1 MKIGKFS
8 PNVAKAGDDQAFWK
22 RRGARAVP
30 ARLSSAALREFAQ
43 DPTLQVVEARGHEP
57 PRNAVVHY
65 RSDDPDDGPITRYTI
80 ITRKLKLNDADHYA
94 RHAAMFETPLAF

>member
-1 MKIGKFS
+1 MVEMKIGKFS

-43 DPTLQVVEARGHEP
+43 DPTLQVVEARGMN
-57 PRNAVVHY
+57 R
-65 RSDDPDDGPITRYTI
+65 R
-80 ITRKLKLNDADHYA
+80 
-94 RHAAMFETPLAF
+94 ETPSCTIEATILMTARLRGTQLSREN